1 MQRPVSSLK
10 MRGDRTSAGRPSDL
24 PMSNRLQEI
33 ELNDVAGIWTIGGRV
48 SPGLIAAPRTP
59 IDFLRTLSRAIPL
72 SNSSMRVARFT
83 CRLGQSLRWIDRAEL
98 GPPNYDY

>member
-1 MQRPVSSLK
+1 

-59 IDFLRTLSRAIPL
+59 ILRTLSRAIPL
-72 SNSSMRVARFT
+72 SNSSSVG
-83 CRLGQSLRWIDRAEL
+83 LGKSLRWIDRAEL

>member
-1 MQRPVSSLK
+1 

-59 IDFLRTLSRAIPL
+59 ILRTLSRAIPL
-72 SNSSMRVARFT
+72 SKFIMRVARFT
-83 CRLGQSLRWIDRAEL
+83 CLLAQKLALDRQ
-98 GPPNYDY
+98 GGTRTS